1 MTTSFKFRTYGDAVS
16 PFDFLEIENHTKQMQ
31 DASEIIEA
39 YKAKEKSIYDG
50 KLTEEFSF
58 SEKFLAAA
66 KAADDATK
74 KELLAAGWERGK
86 DFIQTP
92 FARLEWEYLGSKIFD
107 PNNSDSDV
115 TVYEIRIIK

>member
-115 TVYEIRIIK
+115 HRIS

>member
-1 MTTSFKFRTYGDAVS
+1 
-16 PFDFLEIENHTKQMQ
+16 MQ